1 MLAMIP
7 STLCVC
13 RTRRYE
19 ESRALS
25 TKQAL
30 FSREVERIPDSNR
43 REKLTSRDSSFYES
57 QARSHHRLYPHFRLA
72 RGEKE
77 ISR

>member
-19 ESRALS
+19 ESRARS
-25 TKQAL
+25 TKQAF
-30 FSREVERIPDSNR
+30 FSREVEQIPDSNR
-43 REKLTSRDSSFYES
+43 RVKLTSRDSSF
-57 QARSHHRLYPHFRLA
+57 
-72 RGEKE
+72 
-77 ISR
+77 